1 MSIASASRLRNEM
14 CFCIICIDG
23 HYNDD
28 ISGRI
33 FNAYYR
39 DAIEYDNTMEMI
51 AKLED
56 IFNIFGYPH
65 QTMELRRS
73 FAKEHEH
80 DDDTAHKKSSLKIDG
95 QNEDQN
101 NHNNNSRKNEAPDG
115 IIRIGPR
122 TAEEL
127 RTGSRNSGKNQG
139 MLYSQ
144 PGPIICTK
152 NDLTTD
158 INSGEGSGIVMGR
171 RLHIAPTTRL
181 IKHNAK
187 GVLAT
192 LKTRVM
198 FRQNAEWQGNA
209 RWLEENLCED
219 FSSVIELMMLIDS
232 MF

>member
-23 HYNDD
+23 HNNDD
-28 ISGRI
+28 ICGRI

-39 DAIEYDNTMEMI
+39 DAIGYDNTMEMI

-73 FAKEHEH
+73 FAKEREH
-80 DDDTAHKKSSLKIDG
+80 DDEAPNKKETGKTGSPANG
-95 QNEDQN
+95 
-101 NHNNNSRKNEAPDG
+101 NNSG
-115 IIRIGPR
+115 VIRIGPR
-122 TAEEL
+122 VLDEIKSGDNDAEN
-127 RTGSRNSGKNQG
+127 RNKT
-139 MLYSQ
+139 MLYNQTS
-144 PGPIICTK
+144 PIICTR
-152 NDLTTD
+152 NDLTPA
-158 INSGEGSGIVMGR
+158 INSGGGSGIVMGR
-171 RLHIAPTTRL
+171 RLHIAPTTHL

-187 GVLAT
+187 GMLAT

-209 RWLEENLCED
+209 RWLEEDLCED

>member
-23 HYNDD
+23 HYNED

-80 DDDTAHKKSSLKIDG
+80 DHDHDKDRDKVQGHNDG
-95 QNEDQN
+95 L
-101 NHNNNSRKNEAPDG
+101 
-115 IIRIGPR
+115 IRIGD
-122 TAEEL
+122 L
-127 RTGSRNSGKNQG
+127 RRSGGSGKISDSIKNPINAGTGSVMYVKGSFE
-139 MLYSQ
+139 
-144 PGPIICTK
+144 PG
-152 NDLTTD
+152 
-158 INSGEGSGIVMGR
+158 INSGDGSGIVMGR
-171 RLHIAPTTRL
+171 KLHVAPTTHL

-187 GVLAT
+187 GTIAT

-209 RWLEENLCED
+209 RWLEEDLSED

>member
-1 MSIASASRLRNEM
+1 MSIASVSRLRNEM

-23 HYNDD
+23 HENED

-39 DAIEYDNTMEMI
+39 DAIEFDNTMEMI

-65 QTMELRRS
+65 QTMDLRRS
-73 FAKEHEH
+73 FAAERI
-80 DDDTAHKKSSLKIDG
+80 A
-95 QNEDQN
+95 EDQEESGKEEKGRGKKAAAKSAAKSASN
-101 NHNNNSRKNEAPDG
+101 APEG
-115 IIRIGPR
+115 VTRIGLAALNASKAAG
-122 TAEEL
+122 TAE
-127 RTGSRNSGKNQG
+127 
-139 MLYSQ
+139 Q
-144 PGPIICTK
+144 PVST
-152 NDLTTD
+152 
-158 INSGEGSGIVMGR
+158 INPNMARSM
-171 RLHIAPTTRL
+171 RLHVAPTTHL

-187 GVLAT
+187 GRLAT

-209 RWLEENLCED
+209 RWLEEDLTED
-219 FSSVIELMMLIDS
+219 FSSVLELMILIDS

>member
-1 MSIASASRLRNEM
+1 MSIASVSRLRNEM

-23 HYNDD
+23 HENED

-39 DAIEYDNTMEMI
+39 DAIEFDNTMEMI

-65 QTMELRRS
+65 QTMDLRRS
-73 FAKEHEH
+73 FAAERI
-80 DDDTAHKKSSLKIDG
+80 A
-95 QNEDQN
+95 EDQEE
-101 NHNNNSRKNEAPDG
+101 SGKEEKGRGKKTAAKSALKAPEG
-115 IIRIGPR
+115 VTRIGLAALNASK
-122 TAEEL
+122 TE
-127 RTGSRNSGKNQG
+127 
-139 MLYSQ
+139 Q
-144 PGPIICTK
+144 PVST
-152 NDLTTD
+152 
-158 INSGEGSGIVMGR
+158 INPNMARSM
-171 RLHIAPTTRL
+171 RLHVAPTTHL

-187 GVLAT
+187 GRLAT

-209 RWLEENLCED
+209 RWLEEDLTED
-219 FSSVIELMMLIDS
+219 FSSVLELMMLIDS

>member
-80 DDDTAHKKSSLKIDG
+80 DDDVANKKSGHKKDG
-95 QNEDQN
+95 QNVDQN
-101 NHNNNSRKNEAPDG
+101 GESSKNETPEG

-122 TAEEL
+122 TAGDL
-127 RTGSRNSGKNQG
+127 RTNSGNTVKNPG

-144 PGPIICTK
+144 PGPVICTK
-152 NDLTTD
+152 NDMTAD

-187 GVLAT
+187 GMLAT

-209 RWLEENLCED
+209 RWLEEDLCEY

>member
-23 HYNDD
+23 HDNED

-39 DAIEYDNTMEMI
+39 DAIEFDNTMEMI

-65 QTMELRRS
+65 QTMDLRRS
-73 FAKEHEH
+73 FSKEHEH
-80 DDDTAHKKSSLKIDG
+80 DGEDGKGKSNGRNSKEGKGNHSKTGSDSDDMNDNKSASANKYEGVIM
-95 QNEDQN
+95 
-101 NHNNNSRKNEAPDG
+101 
-115 IIRIGPR
+115 IGPR
-122 TAEEL
+122 PD
-127 RTGSRNSGKNQG
+127 GSGKVGRIYDQDSIN
-139 MLYSQ
+139 
-144 PGPIICTK
+144 K
-152 NDLTTD
+152 NG
-158 INSGEGSGIVMGR
+158 INSGNGNGIVMGR
-171 RLHIAPTTRL
+171 RLHVAPTMHL

-187 GVLAT
+187 GRLAT

-209 RWLEENLCED
+209 RWLEEDLTED

>member
-1 MSIASASRLRNEM
+1 MSIASVSRLRNEM

-23 HYNDD
+23 HENED

-39 DAIEYDNTMEMI
+39 DAIEFDNTMEMI

-65 QTMELRRS
+65 QAMELRRS
-73 FAKEHEH
+73 FAVERENEKINENGNSSGTEKNG
-80 DDDTAHKKSSLKIDG
+80 TNGKSQG
-95 QNEDQN
+95 
-101 NHNNNSRKNEAPDG
+101 
-115 IIRIGPR
+115 
-122 TAEEL
+122 
-127 RTGSRNSGKNQG
+127 SGKSQG
-139 MLYSQ
+139 NGKTQGNGKSEENGKAKKYEGVTMIGLAARNEQAAEKVSE
-144 PGPIICTK
+144 PVIST
-152 NDLTTD
+152 
-158 INSGEGSGIVMGR
+158 INPNMARSM
-171 RLHIAPTTRL
+171 RLHVAPTTHL

-187 GVLAT
+187 GRLAT

-209 RWLEENLCED
+209 RWLEEDLAED
-219 FSSVIELMMLIDS
+219 FSSVLELMMLIDS

>member
-23 HYNDD
+23 HENED

-39 DAIEYDNTMEMI
+39 DAIEFDNTMEMI

-65 QTMELRRS
+65 QTMDLRRS
-73 FAKEHEH
+73 FAGERI
-80 DDDTAHKKSSLKIDG
+80 A
-95 QNEDQN
+95 EDQEESGKDEKGRGKKAAAKSAAKSASN
-101 NHNNNSRKNEAPDG
+101 APEG
-115 IIRIGPR
+115 VTRIGLAALNASKAAG
-122 TAEEL
+122 TAE
-127 RTGSRNSGKNQG
+127 
-139 MLYSQ
+139 Q
-144 PGPIICTK
+144 PVST
-152 NDLTTD
+152 
-158 INSGEGSGIVMGR
+158 INPNMARSM
-171 RLHIAPTTRL
+171 RLHVAPTTHL

-187 GVLAT
+187 GRLAT

-209 RWLEENLCED
+209 RWLEEDLTED
-219 FSSVIELMMLIDS
+219 FSSVLELMMLIDS